1 MLDREDVPHFERVLV
16 PAIATLPGRAAQ
28 EVAFGIAKRL
38 GSEVLLAHVVKT
50 PMPGEETLY
59 SRFEWQ
65 RDGGAPDSEGDA
77 PWSVARRVMDD
88 AQALAR
94 EIGVQAQTAIRIGI
108 SAPREILSLSREAG
122 ADLIVLPANLR
133 QLSERPFLGYG
144 VEYILRNSEST
155 VVVVSLPAGW
165 RRA

>member
-1 MLDREDVPHFERVLV
+1 M
-16 PAIATLPGRAAQ
+16 
-28 EVAFGIAKRL
+28 AFGIAKRL

-50 PMPGEETLY
+50 PMPVEETLY

-65 RDGGAPDSEGDA
+65 RDGSAPDSGGDA

-94 EIGVQAQTAIRIGI
+94 EIGIEAQTAIRIGI